1 MSTPGRSVPGATPLL
16 SAARGRGAAD
26 APLAEFA
33 YPFAAVL
40 ANGACAPAKRVALG
54 IARRRGRAPDQRRL
68 GDRGRR
74 AGVADRPLITR

>member
-1 MSTPGRSVPGATPLL
+1 MGCRPRHARPGATPLL

-54 IARRRGRAPDQRRL
+54 IADDAVGRL
-68 GDRGRR
+68 TS
-74 AGVADRPLITR
+74 AGWATVDGALAWLTARS